1 MLAAHFANRHR
12 LSVPEI
18 YILYRNVWC
27 LTNISLFT
35 RLMVLLSIRKGVIRL
50 KHQMQRLLEILSST
64 PPASMSASPVSVRG
78 PKLKHSINV
87 TEWVKSQPKRIS
99 RSPSYFLPNTRNM
112 QEVVE
117 ETSLLNSMV

>member
-1 MLAAHFANRHR
+1 
-12 LSVPEI
+12 
-18 YILYRNVWC
+18 
-27 LTNISLFT
+27 
-35 RLMVLLSIRKGVIRL
+35 MVLLSIRKGVIRL

-78 PKLKHSINV
+78 PELKQSISV
-87 TEWVKSQPKRIS
+87 TEWVKAQPKRIS